1 MKYLKRIISPF
12 TKEEEEEEEAKK
24 KKHANRH
31 LLTENQITNG

>member
-12 TKEEEEEEEAKK
+12 TKEEEEEEAKK